1 MNIIKVLW
9 CRFQQCWGTFPM
21 LLVEVSSETALLDI
35 YLTPPLDS
43 VISKIQNLWRS
54 TFFPKNLKCNLD
66 FKNAT
71 KKWEKVFYF
80 WDNIIWIGIV
90 KLSLLRTWYFPSADN
105 VLRSSTN
112 ILHVNKRDF
121 FHINCLGSDRWI
133 W

>member
-21 LLVEVSSETALLDI
+21 LLVEVSSETALFRHLS
-35 YLTPPLDS
+35 DS
-43 VISKIQNLWRS
+43 AFRLCNFENTKSMKVN
-54 TFFPKNLKCNLD
+54 FFPKNLKCNLD